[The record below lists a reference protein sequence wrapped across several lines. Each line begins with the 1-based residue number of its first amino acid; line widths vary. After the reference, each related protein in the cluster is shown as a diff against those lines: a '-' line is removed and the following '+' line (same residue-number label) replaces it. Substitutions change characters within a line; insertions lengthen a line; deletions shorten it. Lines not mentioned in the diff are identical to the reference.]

1 MDAVL
6 QKFWA
11 HREDFAG
18 IAQPAKGQINPH
30 IDVEDL
36 GIGDGL
42 SRGEPQHF
50 PQHSKI
56 GRAQGLHLAHS
67 GCRVPNP

>member
-18 IAQPAKGQINPH
+18 IARPAKGQINPH
-30 IDVEDL
+30 ID
-36 GIGDGL
+36 
-42 SRGEPQHF
+42 
-50 PQHSKI
+50 
-56 GRAQGLHLAHS
+56 
-67 GCRVPNP
+67 